1 MQHFPLQSEFS
12 EFLLFC
18 VFSHFCTGGGSARL
32 KTTSPRMR
40 APCAHHART
49 SRPQAPQARQE
60 TSHEHQRPSHRAPKP
75 APKAPN
81 RPRRSQIGPEG
92 AKPSPKAPNRPRRR
106 HIGAEGA
113 KPSQKA
119 PSRHTKRQ
127 IGPEGAKSARKA
139 PSRPTRKSAQR
150 TNTDQPQPNH
160 TPDKEPKQRPR
171 LRNQHTKVNEQT

>member
-12 EFLLFC
+12 EFPLFC

-60 TSHEHQRPSHRAPKP
+60 TSPEHQRPSHRAPKP
-75 APKAPN
+75 A
-81 RPRRSQIGPEG
+81 
-92 AKPSPKAPNRPRRR
+92 PKAPNRPRRR

-127 IGPEGAKSARKA
+127 VSPEGAKSGRKA

>member
-1 MQHFPLQSEFS
+1 MQHFPLQSEFP
-12 EFLLFC
+12 LFC